1 MKKLL
6 CAVLV
11 FIMLICAAGA
21 ETLYD
26 CVRIRFEDGFSLSV
40 PADWVSYEVT
50 EEDCASGF
58 LYCLGSADG
67 SRLMYIQRW
76 AADYTDIETLQAD
89 LESGEN
95 LTLRSASVN
104 SEGVEFLMYN
114 FTDSDASGCMTIHE
128 NSVVNLLF
136 LPQSDA
142 ENMLIAA
149 STMESF
155 DY

>member
-6 CAVLV
+6 CG
-11 FIMLICAAGA
+11 MLICILLTAACA

-40 PADWVSYEVT
+40 PADWVSYEVS
-50 EEDCASGF
+50 DADAANGY

-76 AADYTDIETLQAD
+76 ASDYACVEDLQAA
-89 LESGEN
+89 LETREDIV
-95 LTLRSASVN
+95 LRSASTTGN
-104 SEGVEFLMYN
+104 GVEFLMYN
-114 FTDSDASGCMTIHE
+114 FSEWDASGCMTLYGG
-128 NSVVNLLF
+128 SVVNLLF
-136 LPQSDA
+136 IPQSDA